1 VREQVVQPIRA
12 SGVPADWRGSSF
24 NHVTPV
30 CAAGDLARGRAVE
43 GAKALRRRTA
53 LHWGGW
59 LIEVARSRGL
69 PLADLRLY
77 VIAGAETQS
86 EIFIEEVDKVVAP
99 SGQLMQSCILTLLL
113 YVPCA
118 HAWQSLPP
126 KPALHKQADDWLL
139 PTSNVVL
146 FG

>member
-12 SGVPADWRGSSF
+12 SGVPADRRGSSF

-43 GAKALRRRTA
+43 GAEALRRRTA

-59 LIEVARSRGL
+59 LIEVARRRGL

-77 VIAGAETQS
+77 GIVPSMLNQSGDQKLNHIGRHCHERGARANAARRP
-86 EIFIEEVDKVVAP
+86 K
-99 SGQLMQSCILTLLL
+99 SCLLTN
-113 YVPCA
+113 PNGC
-118 HAWQSLPP
+118 PP
-126 KPALHKQADDWLL
+126 
-139 PTSNVVL
+139 
-146 FG
+146 F